1 MQTATANRVEQI
13 NSKRSWL
20 HDTSTDDNEYTFQDI
35 RELCAF
41 LQSEIQRSKRTYK
54 YIAEKAGCCAQ
65 TVSNM
70 ASGSTNYPRAATVF
84 EILRVLGFQ
93 IVVRQ

>member
-1 MQTATANRVEQI
+1 MHTQTALATNNIVGLNRQWVESQ
-13 NSKRSWL
+13 
-20 HDTSTDDNEYTFQDI
+20 DGDYTFADI

-93 IVVRQ
+93 VVVRQ